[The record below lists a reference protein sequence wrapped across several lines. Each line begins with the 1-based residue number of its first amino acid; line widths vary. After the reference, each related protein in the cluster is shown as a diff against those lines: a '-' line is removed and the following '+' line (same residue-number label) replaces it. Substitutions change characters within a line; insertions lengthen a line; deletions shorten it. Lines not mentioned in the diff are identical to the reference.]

1 MQNLY
6 GGRMTED
13 RIKAVHSA
21 TFEAINHL
29 HKSLES
35 CPTEETAAEDPSGLK
50 VGWQGWKLSC

>member
-1 MQNLY
+1 
-6 GGRMTED
+6 MTED
-13 RIKAVHSA
+13 RIRAVHSA